1 MNNYTSIVCITTILN
16 IIIKPG
22 IASLL
27 LPGGRTAHSRFVIPL
42 ELMDNSTCGIKQN
55 THLAELIKEAKL
67 IIWDEA
73 PMTQRYA
80 FEALDKT
87 LRDILGFENPE
98 NRERIFG
105 GMTVLLGGDFRQIQP
120 VIPKAKRPEVIQA
133 SINRS
138 DLWKACKLFTLTRS
152 MRVNKYTENG
162 SIDTRKQ
169 EFNKWVLDI
178 GDGNLEAKIK
188 EGEDEPTWIQIP
200 HNFIIKSGD
209 SPLEAIVQE
218 TFPDFTIR
226 QNEDAYLEERAILT
240 PKNDDADKIN
250 EHMFKKLAGVSVT
263 YNSADEV
270 CKASTDTL
278 DQDKLYPVEFLNSLN
293 KAFHH
298 ILYA

>member
-55 THLAELIKEAKL
+55 THLVELIKEAKL

-105 GMTVLLGGDFRQIQP
+105 GMTVLL
-120 VIPKAKRPEVIQA
+120 
-133 SINRS
+133 
-138 DLWKACKLFTLTRS
+138 
-152 MRVNKYTENG
+152 
-162 SIDTRKQ
+162 
-169 EFNKWVLDI
+169 
-178 GDGNLEAKIK
+178 
-188 EGEDEPTWIQIP
+188 
-200 HNFIIKSGD
+200 
-209 SPLEAIVQE
+209 
-218 TFPDFTIR
+218 
-226 QNEDAYLEERAILT
+226 
-240 PKNDDADKIN
+240 
-250 EHMFKKLAGVSVT
+250 
-263 YNSADEV
+263 
-270 CKASTDTL
+270 
-278 DQDKLYPVEFLNSLN
+278 
-293 KAFHH
+293 
-298 ILYA
+298 